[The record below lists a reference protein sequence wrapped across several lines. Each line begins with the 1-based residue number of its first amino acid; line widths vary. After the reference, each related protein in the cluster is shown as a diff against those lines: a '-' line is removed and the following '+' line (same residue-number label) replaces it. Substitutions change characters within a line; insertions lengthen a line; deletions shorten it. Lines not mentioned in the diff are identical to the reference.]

1 MLRRQLLSCELE
13 TFQITKSL
21 DFSLATQQVL
31 YGACWFPSPVP
42 SSGSL

>member
-13 TFQITKSL
+13 TFQMTKSL

-31 YGACWFPSPVP
+31 QGACRIP
-42 SSGSL
+42 